1 MMRLP
6 PFRYHAPRTVAE
18 ALAIRSDAGP
28 DAAYVAGGTDLY
40 PNMKRRQQTP
50 KVVVGLS
57 RVAELRRVGDR
68 DGRLALGAG
77 LILSDVENDPRIRA
91 VYPGLA
97 YAVSEIST
105 PPLRNMGTL
114 GGNLLL
120 DTRCNYYD
128 QNLEW
133 RQAIDFCMKKDGTI
147 CWVAPGSPKCLAVQS
162 ADTVP
167 VLIAMGARVVLASP
181 GSEREVAVEDLYRN
195 DGIDYVTKRPDEL
208 LTDVLLPAANGWRA
222 SYRKL
227 RRRGAF
233 DFPVLS
239 VGAAVW
245 RDGDLVAAARLVLG
259 GVASAPIRLVAA
271 ESVLLGRPLDED
283 SIRDA
288 AAAALGLSRPL
299 DNTDFSVLWRK
310 SMTSRYVALALQD
323 LRRRLNLLSFPS
335 SRTRS
340 PSARSFALDEVRR
353 STGGSGTVERRVG
366 GSNQLKRRNRIMFR

>member
-6 PFRYHAPRTVAE
+6 RFRYFSPRTIAE
-18 ALAIRSDAGP
+18 AIAIRSDAGP
-28 DAAYVAGGTDLY
+28 GAAYVAGGTDLY

-57 RVAELRRVGDR
+57 RVAELSRIGDR

-77 LILSDVENDPRIRA
+77 LLLSDVENNPRIRA
-91 VYPGLA
+91 QYPGLA
-97 YAVSEIST
+97 HAVSEIST

-128 QNLEW
+128 QNFEW
-133 RQAIDFCMKKDGTI
+133 RQAIDFCMKKDGTV

-162 ADTVP
+162 ADSVP
-167 VLIAMGARVVLASP
+167 VLIAMGARAVLASSD
-181 GSEREVAVEDLYRN
+181 GEREIAVEDLYRN

-208 LTDVLLPAANGWRA
+208 LTEVLLPAGNGWRA

-239 VGAAVW
+239 VGAAIW
-245 RDGDLVAAARLVLG
+245 RAGGVVTSARLVLG
-259 GVASAPIRLVAA
+259 GVASAPLRLAAA

-283 SIRDA
+283 AIGDA
-288 AAAALGLSRPL
+288 AAAALGPSRPM
-299 DNTDFSVLWRK
+299 DNTDFSFLWRK
-310 SMTSRYVALALQD
+310 EMTSRYVALALQD
-323 LRRRLNLLSFPS
+323 LRPLG
-335 SRTRS
+335 
-340 PSARSFALDEVRR
+340 A
-353 STGGSGTVERRVG
+353 
-366 GSNQLKRRNRIMFR
+366 

>member
-6 PFRYHAPRTVAE
+6 RFRYYSPRTVAE
-18 ALAIRSDAGP
+18 AIAIRSDAGP
-28 DAAYVAGGTDLY
+28 DGAFVAGGTDLY

-57 RVAELRRVGDR
+57 RIPELVRVRETNAGIS
-68 DGRLALGAG
+68 LGAG
-77 LILSDVENDPRIRA
+77 LLLSQVEHDPRVRRT
-91 VYPGLA
+91 YPGLA
-97 YAVSEIST
+97 HAVSEIST

-128 QNLEW
+128 QNYEW

-167 VLIAMGARVVLASP
+167 VLIAMGARAVFASAA
-181 GSEREVAVEDLYRN
+181 GEREIAVEDLYRN

-208 LTDVLLPAANGWRA
+208 LTEVVLPAGNGWRA

-245 RDGDLVAAARLVLG
+245 REGGVVTAARLVLG
-259 GVASAPIRLVAA
+259 GVASAPIRLSASEAA
-271 ESVLLGRPLDED
+271 LTGRALDD
-283 SIRDA
+283 ASIADASA
-288 AAAALGLSRPL
+288 AAAGPSRPM
-299 DNTDFSVLWRK
+299 DNTDFSFLWRK
-310 SMTSRYVALALQD
+310 GMTKNFVRAALAD
-323 LRRRLNLLSFPS
+323 L
-335 SRTRS
+335 
-340 PSARSFALDEVRR
+340 A
-353 STGGSGTVERRVG
+353 
-366 GSNQLKRRNRIMFR
+366 

>member
-6 PFRYHAPRTVAE
+6 KFRYFAPRTVAE

-50 KVVVGLS
+50 KVVIGLS
-57 RVAELRRVGDR
+57 RVPGLSRIVDR

-77 LILSDVENDPRIRA
+77 LLLSDVENDARVRA
-91 VYPGLA
+91 HYPGLA
-97 YAVSEIST
+97 HAVSEIST
-105 PPLRNMGTL
+105 PLLRNMGTL

-128 QNLEW
+128 QNYEW

-162 ADTVP
+162 ADSVP
-167 VLIAMGARVVLASP
+167 VLIAMGARVVLASRD
-181 GSEREVAVEDLYRN
+181 GEREITVEDLYRN

-208 LTDVLLPAANGWRA
+208 LTEVVLPAPNGWRA

-245 RDGDLVAAARLVLG
+245 REEETVTAARLVLG
-259 GVASAPIRLVAA
+259 GVASAPLRLSAA
-271 ESVLLGRPLDED
+271 EAVLIDRPLDDE
-283 SIRDA
+283 SIA
-288 AAAALGLSRPL
+288 AAASAAAGPSRPM

-310 SMTSRYVALALQD
+310 EMTGRFVVAALRD
-323 LRRRLNLLSFPS
+323 L
-335 SRTRS
+335 
-340 PSARSFALDEVRR
+340 
-353 STGGSGTVERRVG
+353 
-366 GSNQLKRRNRIMFR
+366 I